1 MLSDLTRKEK
11 MEKMVLFNQLS
22 SVSYSLI
29 SKTGFLSEETLQKFA
44 LLWAELSAT
53 IMFDWVGDITVDEY
67 ERAKERFE
75 REFGE
80 PFGSNGKFN
89 TSNFNDII

>member
-53 IMFDWVGDITVDEY
+53 ILFDWVDNILPSEYMDAKSKFDEQFGDSD
-67 ERAKERFE
+67 
-75 REFGE
+75 
-80 PFGSNGKFN
+80 NFN
-89 TSNFNDII
+89 TGNFNDLVD